1 MIETDAASAHHHLT
15 DPLAVPMA
23 HGPVSG
29 SVSLPGSKSI
39 SNRVLPMAA
48 LARGRSVLD
57 GVLDSDDTR
66 HMLVALQA
74 LGFDAEADWTTAR
87 VTIDGRGGTIPAS
100 SADLFLGNSGTS
112 VRFLTALVALG
123 SGDFRI
129 DGTPRMRQRPLAP
142 LVDGLRGLGVSI
154 THEGTP
160 GNPPLVVHGQGL
172 PGGTIRMRG
181 DLSSQY
187 FSALAMVAPYATE
200 RLTIEVDGTLV
211 SQPYLDMTAATMRD
225 FGVELQRDGYERF
238 WTEPQQTYAARDY
251 LIEPDASAAS
261 YFFALAAV
269 TGGSITVERLGRNS
283 IQGDMDFIAVLTQM
297 GCTVSQTD
305 STTTVT
311 GPATLRGID
320 VDMNAIS
327 DTMQT
332 LAAIAP
338 FADGPVTVRNV
349 EHIRG
354 KETDRVS
361 ACVTEMRRMG
371 ITVEER
377 ADGLT
382 ITPGTP
388 QPATIQTYDDHRMAM
403 SFALTGVRASGI
415 RIADPAC
422 VAKTVP
428 TFWSLLFPLLGAAA
442 PG

>member
-1 MIETDAASAHHHLT
+1 MIDTDTAGVLQHVP
-15 DPLAVPMA
+15 DPLTVPLA
-23 HGPVSG
+23 RGPVTG

-74 LGFDAEADWTTAR
+74 LGFDAQADWATAR
-87 VTIDGRGGTIPAS
+87 VTIDGRGGAIPAP
-100 SADLFLGNSGTS
+100 SADVFLGNSGTS

-123 SGDFRI
+123 TGDFRI
-129 DGTPRMRQRPLAP
+129 DGTERMRQRPLAP
-142 LVDGLRGLGVSI
+142 LVDGLRALGVAL
-154 THEGTP
+154 TDEGTP
-160 GNPPLVVHGQGL
+160 GNPPLVVHAQGL

-187 FSALAMVAPYATE
+187 FSALAMVAPYATT
-200 RLTIEVDGTLV
+200 RLTVEVEGTLV

-225 FGVELQRDGYERF
+225 FGVALERDGYERF
-238 WTEPQQTYAARDY
+238 WTEPNQAYAARDY

-269 TGGSITVERLGRNS
+269 TGGSITVERLGRTS
-283 IQGDMDFIAVLTQM
+283 IQGDMAFIDVLTRM
-297 GCTVSQTD
+297 GCSVTQTD
-305 STTTVT
+305 TTTTVT
-311 GPATLRGID
+311 GPQTLRGID
-320 VDMNAIS
+320 IDMNAIS
-327 DTMQT
+327 DTVQT

-338 FADGPVTVRNV
+338 FADGPVTMRNV

-354 KETDRVS
+354 KETDRLS
-361 ACVTEMRRMG
+361 ACTTELRRLG
-371 ITVEER
+371 VTVEER

-403 SFALTGVRASGI
+403 SFALTGVRAEGI
-415 RIADPAC
+415 QIADPAC

-428 TFWSLLFPLLGAAA
+428 TFWSLLFPLLGVPA